1 MCSKINFGVFF
12 VYFCFRKK
20 DKADEEEA
28 KKSSAQDWD
37 SWRYV
42 KEIIWNNISR
52 LIKQE
57 ARVHVVGMFSEIIYE
72 AF

>member
-20 DKADEEEA
+20 DKADEEEEA

-37 SWRYV
+37 SWRYD
-42 KEIIWNNISR
+42 
-52 LIKQE
+52 
-57 ARVHVVGMFSEIIYE
+57 
-72 AF
+72 